1 MSTAVEYDD
10 QDAVK
15 LAELFKKQGHLDKLK
30 NEILRS
36 KLANSE
42 DSEDSQT
49 FEETVKKAVAETVKQ
64 MVSEDE
70 NMIFKNRGT
79 TSALIETRVLKDEY
93 AVLKNDQSGTDI
105 QKFIS
110 ENLRDGKLKEE
121 IRNKLIKLQ
130 DEKEKV

>member
-70 NMIFKNRGT
+70 SMIFKNRGT

-121 IRNKLIKLQ
+121 IRNELIKLQ